1 MASNPQGFTG
11 RLAERSSRRPWL
23 VVSVWIGLLVV
34 ALAIAGGYPATFTN
48 DMTFTNDPE
57 SVRADTML
65 ADRMPDE
72 QQAPDENVIVA
83 SSTFSVEDPEFQAFV
98 GELQAELM
106 GASDTVAMAASF
118 YQLGD
123 DLLVSDD
130 RQSTIL
136 PVFLHDAEA
145 DAHEFLTIIE
155 EADGREGFTVVTGG
169 FASINATFV
178 ETSETD
184 LLTGETIGI
193 SIALLVLVVVFGTL
207 IAAGIPLLLA
217 VFAILVSVGVTML
230 IGHAFDLSIF
240 VLNMM
245 IMIGL
250 AVGIDYTLFIL
261 GRYREERTRGREKV
275 AAIVRAADT
284 ASKAVFFSG
293 LTVVIAL
300 LGMLIVPSSIF
311 KSLGTG
317 AIIVVIISVMA
328 TLTLLPAVISLLGDR
343 VEKGRGRVLMGVLAG
358 FVLLFSF
365 VFRALEVSSFFVWG
379 YMALAAVFAVLAV
392 LGVDPFHRRKPDT
405 DAGGF
410 WARVASVV
418 MRRPVVSVVLVGA
431 MLIGLSSVYF
441 TIEMGQS
448 GISTLPENSSPYRA
462 LTILDEHFS
471 AISIESPNVVVINAD
486 NVEGDQVQAGIDALM
501 VQLAADPDFG
511 PLTLQVNESGDL
523 AAVRIVALGDVNSNE
538 SIESIERVRGE
549 YIPQAFAGVDAEV
562 LVTGPT
568 AFTIDFNSLVSTYTP
583 IVFAFVLG
591 MSFILLLLAF
601 RSVVVPLKS
610 VLMNLLSVGA
620 AYGLLVAVFQHGVGN
635 EIFGFRQVERIDA
648 WVPLMMFNILFGLS
662 MDYHVFLLSR
672 IRERYDITKD
682 NAGSV
687 AYGVRS
693 TASMITG
700 AALIMVAVFSG
711 FAMGE
716 LVMFQQMGFGLAVA
730 VILDATII
738 RSVLVPASMK
748 LLGDWNWYL
757 PSWLDW
763 LPHVSVEGTPDH
775 EDDFDHVP
783 SRSPEPQPAD

>member
-1 MASNPQGFTG
+1 M
-11 RLAERSSRRPWL
+11 
-23 VVSVWIGLLVV
+23 VVSIWIGLLVM

-48 DMTFTNDPE
+48 DMSFTNDPE
-57 SVRADTML
+57 SVKAEKML
-65 ADRMPDE
+65 IDRMPSE
-72 QQAPDENVIVA
+72 QQSPDENVIIT
-83 SSTFSVEDPEFQAFV
+83 SPTFQVDDPEFQAFV
-98 GELQAELM
+98 GALQAELM
-106 GASDTVAMAASF
+106 TSAESVEMAASY
-118 YQLGD
+118 YQLGEEM
-123 DLLVSDD
+123 LVSDD
-130 RQSTIL
+130 RHSTIV
-136 PVFLHDAEA
+136 PVFLHDPNG
-145 DAHEFLTIIE
+145 DVHDFLTLIE
-155 EADGREGFTVVTGG
+155 EADGRDGFSVVTGG
-169 FASINATFV
+169 QASINATFI
-178 ETSETD
+178 ETSEAD

-207 IAAGIPLLLA
+207 VAAGIPLVLA
-217 VFAILVSVGVTML
+217 IFGILVSVGVTML

-261 GRYREERTRGREKV
+261 GRYREERTRGRDKV
-275 AAIVRAADT
+275 GSIVRAADT

-311 KSLGTG
+311 QSLGTG
-317 AIIVVIISVMA
+317 AIVVVIFSVAA

-343 VEKGRGRVLMGVLAG
+343 VERGRGRVLMGVLTG

-365 VFRALEVSSFFVWG
+365 VFRALDVGAFFVWS
-379 YMALAAVFAVLAV
+379 YTILAV
-392 LGVDPFHRRKPDT
+392 GFGVLTVFGIDPFHRSKPNKDS
-405 DAGGF
+405 GGF
-410 WARVASVV
+410 WARVADVV
-418 MRRPVVSVVLVGA
+418 MRHPVVSVVLVGGI
-431 MLIGLSSVYF
+431 LISLASVYF

-448 GISTLPENSSPYRA
+448 GISTLPRESSPYRA

-471 AISIESPNVVVINAD
+471 AISIESPNVVVIDAD
-486 NVEGDQVQAGIDALM
+486 DVGAAPVQTGIDALM
-501 VQLAADPDFG
+501 TRLSDDPRFG
-511 PLTLQVNESGDL
+511 PLTLQMNEAGDL
-523 AAVRIVALGDVNSNE
+523 AAIRMVALGDVNSSE
-538 SIESIERVRGE
+538 SIEAIEQLRSD
-549 YIPQAFAGVDAEV
+549 YIPQAFGGVDADV

-568 AFTIDFNSLVSTYTP
+568 AFTVDFNSLVSTYTP

-591 MSFILLLLAF
+591 MSFVLLLLAF

-672 IRERYDITKD
+672 IRERYDVTHD

-757 PSWLDW
+757 PSWLSW

-775 EDDFDHVP
+775 DEDNELVP
-783 SRSPEPQPAD
+783 SRNRGLQAAD